1 MTNWQRLLKG
11 KVKLNEPLKL
21 HTHYRIGGPAKLFFQ
36 PETIADLKSL
46 VSSLK
51 KNKIPF
57 FVIGAGSNI
66 LVSDKGI
73 GGAVIHLNSPDFR
86 KISVKDNYIE
96 SGSGAFL
103 GSLLVLA
110 RDNTLTGAEFLTGIP
125 GTVGGALMMNAGA
138 WGHSIGELVEKVDLL
153 DYNGRRIVFSKN
165 DLSFSYRKSG
175 LEKYIILSAKF
186 KLVKGNRK
194 LIAQRIQD
202 YQKRKMKA
210 QDFSRPSCGCVF
222 KNPTF
227 APGANRNCAGVPSW
241 EISAGKLIDSC
252 GLKGRKSGGAVVSL
266 KHGNFILNQDGARAA
281 DVLKLI
287 SLIKKEVKKKFN
299 INLQPEVKIWR

>member
-222 KNPTF
+222 KNS
-227 APGANRNCAGVPSW
+227 AGN
-241 EISAGKLIDSC
+241 SAGKLIDSC